1 MGDSRFF
8 ITADHAFGHA
18 FGRDTSAFV
27 AAAGG
32 KVPRGRAASA
42 QYRRPLL
49 TAAGA
54 SRDTKGKVRE
64 DGRVMRLIV

>member
-1 MGDSRFF
+1 MGDSLFF
-8 ITADHAFGHA
+8 ITADHA

-32 KVPRGRAASA
+32 KVPKGRAASA